1 MKKGVTHDAQSNHV
15 NCYISRTN
23 WDIKKIKWD
32 LNLSL
37 HGASFDMLHDCIW
50 SIILNDSFWPLTSI
64 SSKIT
69 QKFFED
75 SIVLWS
81 GRPLLPYK
89 TMNFEYG
96 GLQGTPP
103 PPTCWTICF
112 ITSRPLTVIPV
123 CFDCKV
129 VYIDTQGLVT
139 RWLMF
144 SFSIGVFPFL
154 K

>member
-50 SIILNDSFWPLTSI
+50 SIILNDPFWPLTSI

-69 QKFFED
+69 QKFLED

-103 PPTCWTICF
+103 RLHAGLFVSLHLDRWQLSLFVSIVRWSILTHKALWQDGLCF
-112 ITSRPLTVIPV
+112 HFR
-123 CFDCKV
+123 
-129 VYIDTQGLVT
+129 
-139 RWLMF
+139 
-144 SFSIGVFPFL
+144 
-154 K
+154 